1 MKKLITLILI
11 AGMAVMHFSC
21 TQNNSKTPDLSEQIK
36 ELETTLYSE
45 DSDFN
50 PDDAAKLMVLY
61 ARYADS
67 LPDDNISAEYLF
79 KAADISMYRS
89 DAMNTLSLLDL
100 FLQRYPTHERAAMS
114 LFLKAFVFDTQLG
127 DTASARQYYEEFI
140 SLYPNEEFVED
151 AKMAIKNL
159 GKSPEEL
166 INEFEK
172 LNAGL
177 E

>member
-1 MKKLITLILI
+1 MKKFITLILV
-11 AGMAVMHFSC
+11 AGLAIMFFSC
-21 TQNNSKTPDLSEQIK
+21 SQSTSKTPDLSTQIK
-36 ELETTLYSE
+36 ELEKTLYSE
-45 DSDFN
+45 DSNFN
-50 PDDAAKLMVLY
+50 PDDAARLMVLY

-67 LPDDNISAEYLF
+67 LPDDPISPEYLF

-89 DAMNTLSLLDL
+89 DAMNTISLLDL
-100 FLQRYPTHERAAMS
+100 FLQRYSAHERAAMS

-151 AKMAIKNL
+151 AKIAIKNL

-172 LNAGL
+172 LNEGL
-177 E
+177 Q